1 MLTGF
6 QLGPR
11 RKSRVEFRKTYEINI
26 LVSSWVIHLLWHDLC
41 RSIHCEKEH
50 SHELTTSLKDHEG
63 KGWASP
69 HLIRA
74 PICLCRSPLKAYYS
88 GSPPMKAINTK
99 SSPVR
104 KALGEAEANHRAGV
118 ELALSNPAFYPHYVK
133 TIEIEETHISKVF
146 LTGDFVYKL
155 KKPVDFGFLDF
166 TTLEKRHHYCEQ
178 EVLLN
183 QRLSHQVYL
192 EVVAITLEQS
202 GYALNG
208 TGQPVE
214 YAVKMRQLPRKKTML
229 ELLRRGKLSDD
240 MLQKLVQFLA
250 RFYEKARRGPTIDA
264 IGSQMVIEGNVE
276 EDFSQ
281 TEPFVP
287 SILDPNNFSRIHDAV
302 RAFLSNNTDLF
313 QRRIEAGCVCDCH
326 GDLRLGHIYFV
337 DGIQIIDCIEFN
349 DRFRYGDVASDLAFL
364 AMDLDYHGFSEV
376 GHTLLTAYARAAS
389 DPEVFMLL
397 DFYKCYRAHVRCK
410 VECLRQATGELAAR
424 KARLTVERAQ
434 RYFELAYGYAGSF
447 SRQTLWIICGLS
459 GSGKSTIASELA
471 KRLHLPIHNSD
482 VIRKKYF
489 GLSPKE
495 PKVASFGE
503 GIYTPVATAQT
514 YERMLLLAREEL
526 FHGNSVILDATFCR
540 RQHRELFR
548 CLAIEMGANVIFVEC
563 LCPDAVLRVRLA
575 ERQTKS
581 SISDARLKH
590 LEAQRQAFEPLDE
603 LGDDLHLQVSTE
615 QPLQQSLQQILS
627 AAYLLQDKQ
636 TRQL

>member
-1 MLTGF
+1 M
-6 QLGPR
+6 
-11 RKSRVEFRKTYEINI
+11 
-26 LVSSWVIHLLWHDLC
+26 
-41 RSIHCEKEH
+41 
-50 SHELTTSLKDHEG
+50 
-63 KGWASP
+63 KG
-69 HLIRA
+69 
-74 PICLCRSPLKAYYS
+74 
-88 GSPPMKAINTK
+88 INTK
-99 SSPVR
+99 SGPVL
-104 KALGEAEANHRAGV
+104 KALGEAETNHRAGV

-146 LTGDFVYKL
+146 LTGDFVYKI

-166 TTLEKRHHYCEQ
+166 TTLAKRHHYCEQ

-183 QRLSHQVYL
+183 QRFSHQVYL
-192 EVVAITLEQS
+192 DVVAITLEQR

-208 TGQPVE
+208 PGQPVE
-214 YAVKMRQLPRKKTML
+214 YAVKMRQLPREKTML
-229 ELLRRGKLSDD
+229 ELLRREKLSDG
-240 MLQKLVQFLA
+240 MVNKLAKVLV
-250 RFYEKARRGPTIDA
+250 RFYKKASREPKIDVM
-264 IGSQMVIEGNVE
+264 GSQMMVEGNIE

-287 SILDPNNFSRIHDAV
+287 SILNREKLFRMHEAV
-302 RAFLSNNTDLF
+302 RNFLTNNSDLF
-313 QRRIEAGCVCDCH
+313 QRRIETGSICDCH

-349 DRFRYGDVASDLAFL
+349 DRFRYSDVAADLAFL
-364 AMDLDYHGFSEV
+364 AMDLDFHGFTDV
-376 GHTLLTAYARAAS
+376 GQTLLTAYAQEAG

-410 VECLRQATGELAAR
+410 VECLRQATGELSAR
-424 KARLTVERAQ
+424 KARLAVERAQ
-434 RYFELAYGYAGSF
+434 RYFELAYGYAASF

-459 GSGKSTIASELA
+459 GSGKSTIASELT

-482 VIRKKYF
+482 VIRKKFF

-495 PKVASFGE
+495 PKVATFGE

-526 FHGNSVILDATFCR
+526 FHGNSAILDATFSR

-548 CLAIEMGANVIFVEC
+548 CLAVEMGANVIFVEC

-603 LGDDLHLQVSTE
+603 LGEDLHLQVSAE
-615 QPLQQSLQQILS
+615 QPLLQSLQQIFS
-627 AAYLLQDKQ
+627 AAYLLQGKQ
-636 TRQL
+636 TRKSQSARVRNMPG